1 MGNLLGWL
9 RSKPALWR
17 NGLMLLVMA
26 AATVGAFYWGRLGG
40 TSAEAQ
46 QVQSRPG
53 PNLQNPQAQSDYG
66 QRVVAYIYGNIPIT
80 REELGEYL
88 IARFGAQRIEFLI
101 NRRLVEMECQ
111 AKGIFVTDA
120 EVESQLRDELRS
132 LGNMSLKDFTVHIL
146 NRFNKTLYEWKE
158 DAIRPKLML
167 AKLCRPMV
175 EVTQQDLRNAYESR
189 YGPKVQCRW
198 IVFAKTDKQ
207 YREKW
212 AKISQSEAEFAA
224 HAREQFIQE
233 LAHKGGELPPV
244 TMHFGDPRI
253 EKAAFILKPGQVSAC
268 IEMEDG
274 THAVLKCDKHLP
286 ADDQKTFESVRLDLD
301 KELKELKLDMKIK
314 EYVTELRKQAN
325 PRVLITNQVRQ
336 ADLVRDVERSLGTS
350 NAAQLPTAPAGN

>member
-1 MGNLLGWL
+1 MRNLLNWL

-17 NGLMLLVMA
+17 NGLMLVVMA

-46 QVQSRPG
+46 QVQARPG
-53 PNLQNPQAQSDYG
+53 SNLQNPQAQSDYG

-88 IARFGAQRIEFLI
+88 IARLGAQRIQFLI
-101 NRRLVEMECQ
+101 NRRLVETECQ

-120 EVESQLRDELRS
+120 EVEAQLRDELRS
-132 LGNMSLKDFTVHIL
+132 LGNFSLKDFETHIL
-146 NRFNKTLYEWKE
+146 YKFNKTLYEWKE

-175 EVTQQDLRNAYESR
+175 EVTPQDLRNAYESR

-198 IVFAKTDKQ
+198 IVFEKGDRN
-207 YREKW
+207 YRETW

-224 HAREQFIQE
+224 YATKQFIKE
-233 LAHKGGELPPV
+233 LALKGGELPPV
-244 TMHFGDPRI
+244 TKHFGDSKI
-253 EKAAFILKPGQVSAC
+253 ELAAFNLRPGQVSAC
-268 IEMEDG
+268 IEMQDG
-274 THAVLKCDKHLP
+274 THAVLKCDKLLP

-301 KELKELKLDMKIK
+301 KELKEIKLDQKIK
-314 EYVTELRKQAN
+314 EYVNDLRKRAS
-325 PRVLITNQVRQ
+325 PRVLITNQVQQ

-350 NAAQLPTAPAGN
+350 NAAQRPTAPAGN